1 MNSHLGF
8 TSRRT
13 FQSTGDFYHRQLART
28 NEAGETRVP
37 MNEHKQLDKIALSE
51 YCKKKIGFHFPA
63 AVPIFHFDANISLR

>member
-51 YCKKKIGFHFPA
+51 YCKKNWLSFPCSRS
-63 AVPIFHFDANISLR
+63 NISL